1 MSTEQK
7 QPSSLPPDSSNVGS
21 NSSSSVVPCHPLL
34 ALTDGDGW
42 FAPVAERLRLVYNIK
57 GLSERDV
64 MLEVSSRTYSRTPI
78 YSRALSQQEK
88 ADGNG
93 KVIETWDGTL
103 SNDTCPAGELRV
115 TLCINPLFSPYTV
128 RLYVADTEYN
138 TRRTF
143 SVFYEHLL
151 MKMAPWSPGDA
162 PDRNADLDK
171 WTRYRLNQLGY
182 FGGPWAADQ
191 DDYQKN
197 AVINYKISH
206 PQLYQVTYSDYNATV
221 SQTMV
226 DIIRQNDAP
235 ARAAFVQVNANAQR
249 SAVVP
254 GSVLTAFP
262 STDWPT
268 TRGRRFIVYNQV
280 SPTFNDELGEM
291 TKAELKADGENRE
304 VPELT
309 ATMRSRL
316 NRPLLPVEVDV
327 HVRAKD
333 STPVFSPR
341 AVGNVRIKWAHGEPW
356 EDLTQQYA
364 DRNNRNSYPR
374 KYVGKCL
381 KLESGQVVRGTSN
394 NCPETY
400 GGIRKN
406 ALDNWDTPFL
416 GMYDTLHRDADYVL
430 PYCYS
435 YAYTGA
441 TYPDRLGKAGVYFR
455 PSKIAGDQY
464 ELVAYVDFR
473 GRDNRSALEDAHAP
487 LPIMTQSFP
496 FQNRR
501 SASFAALV
509 QWPARQ
515 AQTVRFLQLELMGM
529 PTVVWNIPA
538 IDANVWNRVVA
549 EFAAACIDLVPPT
562 RAVGIRDVITNQ
574 EFVDIAGAFTG
585 GSKPYQAASLRSEGM
600 FRMKDESYEELI
612 NILLGIGGV
621 WGRIQDALAAR
632 IAGKIHIDR
641 AFTGDFILVDHLL
654 LEPTRLRGNLTG
666 NPIDIANY
674 VEIIGSEGMGNG
686 LAFVS
691 QPYHAPAF
699 FSISHEL
706 AHCLW
711 LRHWENS
718 GKGFAKDHDTDDH
731 SCIMSYP
738 MLGDQTY
745 GPDVY
750 DPHFCGKCNLKLRGW
765 DVRKLP
771 AKSS

>member
-1 MSTEQK
+1 VSGGQQD
-7 QPSSLPPDSSNVGS
+7 QPSLPPDSSNVGS
-21 NSSSSVVPCHPLL
+21 NSSNGVGHCQPSLV
-34 ALTDGDGW
+34 LTACDPH
-42 FAPVAERLRLVYNIK
+42 FAPVAEQLRLVYNIK
-57 GLSERDV
+57 GLSDRDV
-64 MLEVSSRTYSRTPI
+64 MLGVWSAVYSQQPVYT
-78 YSRALSQQEK
+78 RALTQQEK
-88 ADGNG
+88 QNGDG

-103 SNDTCPAGELRV
+103 VNETCPQGELRA

-128 RLYVADTEYN
+128 RLYIAN
-138 TRRTF
+138 TNHTTQRTF
-143 SVFYEHLL
+143 SVFYDHLL
-151 MKMAPWSPGDA
+151 MKMAPWSPGDP
-162 PDRNADLDK
+162 PDRNADLGK

-197 AVINYKISH
+197 AVIRYKIGH
-206 PQLYQVTYSDYNATV
+206 PQLYRVNYSDYDATV
-221 SQTMV
+221 SQTMI
-226 DIIRQNDAP
+226 DIIRENDAP
-235 ARAAFVQVNANAQR
+235 GRDAFIRVDNDGQR
-249 SAVVP
+249 YPIVP
-254 GSVLTAFP
+254 GNVLTAFP
-262 STDWPT
+262 STTWPT
-268 TRGRRFIVYNQV
+268 ARGRRFIIYNQV
-280 SPTFNDELGEM
+280 SPTFNDELGEL
-291 TKAELKADGENRE
+291 TKAELTADQQNRE

-316 NRPLLPVEVDV
+316 NRPLLPVEVEV

-333 STPVFSPR
+333 NSHVFSPR
-341 AVGNVRIKWAHGEPW
+341 AVGNVRIRWAHGEPW
-356 EDLTQQYA
+356 EDLTAQYA
-364 DRNNRNSYPR
+364 DRDNRNSFPR
-374 KYVGKCL
+374 KYIAKCL

-406 ALDNWDTPFL
+406 ALDNWDAPWL
-416 GMYDTLHRDADYVL
+416 GMYDTLHRETDYIL
-430 PYCYS
+430 PYCYTF
-435 YAYTGA
+435 AYTGA
-441 TYPDRLGKAGVYFR
+441 TYPDRLGKANVYFR

-473 GRDNRSALEDAHAP
+473 GRTNRFALEAAHEP
-487 LPIMTQSFP
+487 LPIMTQSYP

-501 SASFAALV
+501 SATFAALV

-515 AQTVRFLQLELMGM
+515 ARQVRFLQLEALGM

-538 IDANVWNRVVA
+538 LDANVWNRVVA
-549 EFAAACIDLVPPT
+549 EFGAAFIDLVPPT

-574 EFVDIAGAFTG
+574 EFVNLAGAFTG
-585 GSKPYQAASLRSEGM
+585 MNKPYQAASLRAEGM
-600 FRMKDESYEELI
+600 FRMRDETYGELI

-621 WGRIQDALAAR
+621 WGRIQDPLAAL
-632 IAGKIHIDR
+632 ITGKVHVDR
-641 AFTGDFILVDHLL
+641 GYTGDFILVDHLL
-654 LEPTRLRGNLTG
+654 LEPTRLRGELTG

-691 QPYHAPAF
+691 QPYHAAPF
-699 FSISHEL
+699 FSIAHEL

-711 LRHWENS
+711 LRHWENAKS
-718 GKGFAKDHDTDDH
+718 FPKDHDTDDH

-738 MLGDQTY
+738 MMGDDVY